1 MVTGEHESTVFNAV
15 FLQEVSGIVKM
26 LGHSDRIRIVE
37 FLESG
42 EKSVG
47 EVQRHTGLSQPVTS
61 QLLRQMKD
69 RKIVSCRRD
78 GNRMFYSIASPL
90 ILKMLYCL
98 IESQKIMYSEE

>member
-1 MVTGEHESTVFNAV
+1 MVTGEHESATFNPE

-26 LGHSDRIRIVE
+26 LGHPDRIRIVE
-37 FLESG
+37 FLKGG

-78 GNRMFYSIASPL
+78 GNRMFYSVASPL
-90 ILKMLYCL
+90 ILKMLNCL
-98 IESQKIMYSEE
+98 VESQKLMFPE